1 MQQSRAL
8 TTLVTMGALLSLAAA
23 SWATEGGGGMY
34 PNGNEN
40 YLTGALPP
48 PGFYVLGYA
57 SSYRADTLRD
67 NNGDKLP
74 VDFKLQVNAV
84 APRFIWVSDLP
95 LAGGQLAMHAI
106 TPLVE
111 LDATVNG
118 QSQRKREL
126 GDIVLGGGAAY
137 HVSDKL
143 HYYAGLDI
151 NAPTG
156 QFDKN
161 DLVNVGR
168 NYWNV
173 EPLLAVSYVQP
184 SGINADVKL
193 MYDYNWKNKD
203 TDYRS
208 GQEVHADYAL
218 GWGFGNGWVAGVGGY
233 AYRQVT
239 DDTGPNVA
247 AHGNRGKAFAIG
259 PSIKYDNGKGYF
271 VTAKWQRESGV
282 ANRARGSEFKLR
294 MTLPF

>member
-1 MQQSRAL
+1 MHTSAKFVTLIATAAL
-8 TTLVTMGALLSLAAA
+8 STLAA
-23 SWATEGGGGMY
+23 SSMATENGGGMY

-48 PGFYVLGYA
+48 AGFYVLGYA
-57 SSYRADTLRD
+57 SSYSADSLRG
-67 NNGDKLP
+67 NNGEQLP
-74 VDFKLQVNAV
+74 VNFKLRANAV
-84 APRFIWVSDLP
+84 APRFIWVTEQP
-95 LAGGQLAMHAI
+95 LAGGTLALHAI

-143 HYYAGLDI
+143 HYYVGLDV

-173 EPLLAVSYVQP
+173 EPLVAISYVQP
-184 SGINADVKL
+184 KGINADLKL
-193 MYDYNWKNKD
+193 MYDYNWKNRD

-208 GQEVHADYAL
+208 GQELHADYAL

-233 AYRQVT
+233 AYRQIT
-239 DDTGPNVA
+239 DDQGPNVP

-259 PSIKYDNGKGYF
+259 PSIKYDNGKGFF
-271 VTAKWQRESGV
+271 VTAKWQQESQV
-282 ANRARGSEFKLR
+282 ANRARGHEFKLR
-294 MTLPF
+294 MTVPF

>member
-1 MQQSRAL
+1 MHKSGK
-8 TTLVTMGALLSLAAA
+8 TLACSTAVVLATLAGT

-57 SSYRADTLRD
+57 SSYRASSLRD
-67 NNGDKLP
+67 NNGDKVP

-95 LAGGQLAMHAI
+95 LAGGTLAMHAI
-106 TPLVE
+106 TPLLE

-137 HVSDKL
+137 HLSEQL
-143 HYYAGLDI
+143 HAYVGVDV

-173 EPLLAVSYVQP
+173 EPLVAVSYLQ
-184 SGINADVKL
+184 SKGINADLKL

-208 GQEVHADYAL
+208 GQELHADYAL

-239 DDTGPNVA
+239 DDQGPNVP
-247 AHGNRGKAFAIG
+247 AHGNRGRALAIG
-259 PSIKYDNGKGYF
+259 PSIKYDNGKGFF
-271 VTAKWQRESGV
+271 VTAKWQHETRV
-282 ANRARGSEFKLR
+282 ANRPQGNEFKLR
-294 MTLPF
+294 LTVPF

>member
-8 TTLVTMGALLSLAAA
+8 TTLVTGGALLSLASAG
-23 SWATEGGGGMY
+23 WATEGGGGMY

-48 PGFYVLGYA
+48 PGFYVLGYP
-57 SSYRADTLRD
+57 SSYSADSLRD
-67 NNGDKLP
+67 NNGDELP
-74 VDFKLQVNAV
+74 VDFKLRVNAV

-111 LDATVNG
+111 VDATVNG

-161 DLVNVGR
+161 DLVNIGR

-184 SGINADVKL
+184 RGINADVKL

-208 GQEVHADYAL
+208 GQELHADYAL

-282 ANRARGSEFKLR
+282 TNRARGSEFKLR